1 MVPQGLGDTVFAA
14 AVELVHGYNIVKPG
28 YCFHKLGFIAPI
40 TMEML
45 FFSMI
50 VGIYPLKKLWQYHVN
65 FMLPWCST
73 TWDLTPLITGC

>member
-45 FFSMI
+45 FF
-50 VGIYPLKKLWQYHVN
+50 P
-65 FMLPWCST
+65 
-73 TWDLTPLITGC
+73 